1 MARQEELF
9 PKPEQTIA
17 IHSSR
22 RDAPLWVRRFVLWA
36 KPGEVIRDIP
46 LRRGLNVIWSPDPG
60 SAAANVGQN
69 ADSGHGAGKTLL
81 CRLLRYCLGEG
92 TFSSDDQRRSIA
104 AKFPNGLVGA
114 EIIIAGTVWAVIRP
128 IGQTRK
134 HMVRRDVTLEELV
147 ESREAATGIEPLVD
161 ALSSLISP
169 PILSGIVPELREDAS
184 WLFVLAWLVR
194 DQENRFDHI
203 LDWRHA
209 RSESGSPVSVLSKDQ
224 VLAGVRTLLG
234 ILDDEEIR
242 LKNDRQRIPP
252 KRQKVDRDLTY
263 LRRRIEELR
272 AELLRRVDLDQND
285 VLGGS
290 LDVAAL
296 QAVAEE
302 RIRTCQERA
311 ATRPFA
317 TRISAAGAERDV
329 VLQQAA
335 VLEEQ
340 MSKLDAKTE
349 LAKRQMEGWQGE
361 RTDLKVK
368 ELREAHGDL
377 CPICFVP
384 IDLALAD
391 GCTLAV
397 KQHNSKS
404 VADEKAELASRIEG
418 CKTAIAHYTTEAK
431 ELKTRLSTL
440 GARKEGLKRT
450 IAELERLAEQHH
462 DDARRQSS
470 DARNFGEDVAEFA
483 EIQEQLARVQRD
495 VIALDD
501 RDKDLQDQQSALRDR
516 HTDVMRRFNELYVF
530 VSRALLGSEVEA
542 SIDLTGQRLQ
552 AKVQVG
558 GQAMESLKTLA
569 FDLTAMLTSLEG
581 GAGVP
586 AFLIHDSPREAD
598 LGESV
603 YHRLFRFAASLES
616 LSAQPPFQYIITT
629 TSDPPAEIRTSD
641 CLVQKLSGSS
651 VDDRL
656 LRCDLA

>member
-1 MARQEELF
+1 
-9 PKPEQTIA
+9 
-17 IHSSR
+17 
-22 RDAPLWVRRFVLWA
+22 
-36 KPGEVIRDIP
+36 
-46 LRRGLNVIWSPDPG
+46 
-60 SAAANVGQN
+60 
-69 ADSGHGAGKTLL
+69 
-81 CRLLRYCLGEG
+81 
-92 TFSSDDQRRSIA
+92 
-104 AKFPNGLVGA
+104 
-114 EIIIAGTVWAVIRP
+114 
-128 IGQTRK
+128 
-134 HMVRRDVTLEELV
+134 
-147 ESREAATGIEPLVD
+147 
-161 ALSSLISP
+161 
-169 PILSGIVPELREDAS
+169 
-184 WLFVLAWLVR
+184 
-194 DQENRFDHI
+194 
-203 LDWRHA
+203 
-209 RSESGSPVSVLSKDQ
+209 
-224 VLAGVRTLLG
+224 LG

-272 AELLRRVDLDQND
+272 AELLRRVDLNQND

-302 RIRTCQERA
+302 QIRTCQEREA
-311 ATRPFA
+311 ARPFA
-317 TRISAAGAERDV
+317 VRISAAGAERDV

-340 MSKLDAKTE
+340 MTKLDAKAE

-368 ELREAHGDL
+368 ELRETHGDL

-397 KQHNSKS
+397 KQRDPKS

-418 CKTAIAHYTTEAK
+418 CKTAIAHYTAEAK

-440 GARKEGLKRT
+440 GARKEGLKGT
-450 IAELERLAEQHH
+450 ITELQRLAEQHH

-470 DARNFGEDVAEFA
+470 DARNFGEDVVEFA
-483 EIQEQLARVQRD
+483 EIQEQLARVQGD

-641 CLVQKLSGSS
+641 CLVQKLSGST
-651 VDDRL
+651 VNDRL

>member
-1 MARQEELF
+1 
-9 PKPEQTIA
+9 
-17 IHSSR
+17 
-22 RDAPLWVRRFVLWA
+22 
-36 KPGEVIRDIP
+36 
-46 LRRGLNVIWSPDPG
+46 
-60 SAAANVGQN
+60 
-69 ADSGHGAGKTLL
+69 
-81 CRLLRYCLGEG
+81 LRYCLGEG

-114 EIIIAGTVWAVIRP
+114 EIIIAGAVWAVIRP

-134 HMVRRDVTLEELV
+134 HIVRRDVTLEELM
-147 ESREAATGIEPLVD
+147 ESREGATGIEPLVD

-224 VLAGVRTLLG
+224 VLAGVRGLLG

-272 AELLRRVDLDQND
+272 AELLRRVDLNQND

-290 LDVAAL
+290 LDVATL

-302 RIRTCQERA
+302 RIRTCQEREA
-311 ATRPFA
+311 ARPFA
-317 TRISAAGAERDV
+317 VRISAAGAERDG

-335 VLEEQ
+335 VLEDQ
-340 MSKLDAKTE
+340 IGKLEARAE
-349 LAKRQMEGWQGE
+349 LAQRQMQSLQGE

-368 ELREAHGDL
+368 ELRESHDF
-377 CPICFVP
+377 CPVCFVP

-391 GCTLAV
+391 GCKLAV
-397 KQHNSKS
+397 RQRDSKGL
-404 VADEKAELASRIEG
+404 ADEKAELASRMEG
-418 CKTAIAHYTTEAK
+418 CKTAVTHYTTEAK
-431 ELKTRLSTL
+431 ELKTRLSAL
-440 GARKEGLKRT
+440 GARKEGLKT
-450 IAELERLAEQHH
+450 KIAELERLAEQHQN
-462 DDARRQSS
+462 DAQRQSS
-470 DARNFGEDVAEFA
+470 DARNFRADVAEFA
-483 EIQEQLARVQRD
+483 EIQEHLAEVQRE
-495 VIALDD
+495 VLALDD
-501 RDKDLQDQQSALRDR
+501 RDKALQDQQSALRDR
-516 HTDVMRRFNELYVF
+516 HIDVMRRFNELYVF

-641 CLVQKLSGSS
+641 CLVQKLSGST
-651 VDDRL
+651 VNDRL